1 MKKLALI
8 SSSDLKYYGGGEK
21 DIIGLANMLCNSYNI
36 TLFYP
41 EGKENLRVNIDYIK
55 KILNKKIKLSEYKC
69 FELNSSKD
77 FVPLNLKGIK
87 FLLSLKKFNVI
98 YSMSQSII
106 LNTFILHVS
115 KHWDVR
121 FIFGIHTPYF
131 FRTEP
136 IKPNFFKKYAI
147 RYYSNLRSHF
157 ITNLENIRIQNSTD
171 EELLKQFGYSGKI
184 YNIPPHIFDKEPEKV
199 FTNKKE
205 FIVLFVGRLSI
216 EQKGI
221 DLLKNIIESTLQK
234 SNRIKFYIVGSGED
248 GENIVKTLV
257 AKYRNNVKWF
267 GFVSDKELK
276 SLYNKSSLFIFPSR
290 GENFGISLGEAQ
302 TYGLPAVA
310 YNVMGSK
317 DILNKNFLGALI
329 KPFNIDK
336 FANKIIE
343 YYFIWKKNPSQ
354 YKYLKNKIKN
364 YTVYMYNNTAFIKEM
379 KKML

>member
-21 DIIGLANMLCNSYNI
+21 DIIGLANILCNSYDI

-41 EGKENLRVNIDYIK
+41 EGKENLRVDMGYIK

-77 FVPLNLKGIK
+77 FVPLNFRGIK
-87 FLLSLKKFNVI
+87 FLLSLKNFNVI

-106 LNTFILHVS
+106 LNTFILHAS
-115 KHWDVR
+115 KHWGVR

-131 FRTEP
+131 FRTKP
-136 IKPNFFKKYAI
+136 IKTNFFKRYAI

-157 ITNLENIRIQNSTD
+157 ITNLENVRIQNSTD
-171 EELLKQFGYSGKI
+171 EKLLKHFGYAGKI

-199 FTNKKE
+199 TINKKE

-221 DLLKNIIESTLQK
+221 DLLKNIIELTLQK
-234 SNRIKFYIVGSGED
+234 SDKVKFYIVGSGED

-257 AKYRNNVKWF
+257 VQYKNNVKWF
-267 GFVSDKELK
+267 GFVSDKGLK
-276 SLYNKSSLFIFPSR
+276 DMYNRSSLFIFPSR

-317 DILNKNFLGALI
+317 DILNKNFLGDLI
-329 KPFNIDK
+329 EPFNTNK
-336 FANKIIE
+336 FANKIIK
-343 YYFIWKKNPSQ
+343 YYLIWKKNPSR
-354 YKYLKNKIKN
+354 YKYLRTKIKN
-364 YTVYMYNNTAFIKEM
+364 YTVYKYNNSVFIKEM
-379 KKML
+379 EKML